1 VVGSS
6 TTNRRLVGAAG
17 ILVAVP
23 FSVGNSLWAFDAPDP
38 GAPAAE
44 LLRFYDDKAGGII
57 AGASI
62 SLVAVAL
69 FVYFAAGF
77 RALLARLDRDDV
89 LANTAFGGALLGAAA
104 GLAAET
110 INMAAAMRADDGNL
124 TPSFARSAFEI
135 SQVLGFN
142 AAGVGIGTFAIAA
155 AAAAL
160 RTRSIMPAW
169 LAVLTIA
176 VGLALM
182 TPLSRD
188 VFHIAVVLLAVIAV
202 FVIRAPDPDP
212 AA

>member
-1 VVGSS
+1 LVASS
-6 TTNRRLVGAAG
+6 TTNRRLIGAAG
-17 ILVAVP
+17 VLVAVL

-38 GAPAAE
+38 GAPSAE

-62 SLVAVAL
+62 SLVAIAL

-89 LANTAFGGALLGAAA
+89 LANTAFGGALLGAGA

-110 INMAAAMRADDGNL
+110 INMAAATRADDGNL

-160 RTRSIMPAW
+160 RTRSIMPTW

-182 TPLSRD
+182 TPLSRA
-188 VFHIAVVLLAVIAV
+188 VFHIAVILLAVIAV